1 MKSDRIGLMIFWLS
15 ALYMFVAGWL
25 ANWWVAPIYRN
36 VPIEEVN
43 QTVLAVGGPLFI
55 ILVLSIPLGA
65 TMAAIGIL
73 LYAEK
78 EISSI
83 WPVAIAGGFIL
94 LISMLFPTMGYYPI
108 VFGALAGFILL
119 SFIAILWYWGKRR
132 VTLKGP
138 ARTAADFQLIGY
150 LFFIMA
156 AGNTCVIL
164 GNPFW
169 GLYFPEK
176 VLETDALPIAYSFG
190 IKLIIYF
197 TLGWLF
203 IFLSH
208 YKAAQVAEKQK

>member
-1 MKSDRIGLMIFWLS
+1 MKSDRFGLMIFWLG
-15 ALYMFVAGWL
+15 ALYMFIAGWL
-25 ANWWVAPIYRN
+25 VIWWVTPIYRN

-55 ILVLSIPLGA
+55 ILALSIPLGA
-65 TMAAIGIL
+65 AMAAIGIL
-73 LYAEK
+73 LYAENEK
-78 EISSI
+78 SRI
-83 WPVAIAGGFIL
+83 WPIAIAGAFIL
-94 LISMLFPTMGYYPI
+94 LISMFFSTMAYYP
-108 VFGALAGFILL
+108 VMFGLLAGLIVL

-138 ARTAADFQLIGY
+138 ARTAADLQLIGY

-156 AGNTCVIL
+156 AGNTCTIL

-176 VLETDALPIAYSFG
+176 VLETNALPIAYSFG

-208 YKAAQVAEKQK
+208 YKASQMTEEQN